1 MIIVHNSAG
10 VGADKEESW
19 VAGWQFWDKTFG
31 LFFLRPLLV
40 IVLLFSTSFQSAAAP
55 NKRPFAALLTHGD
68 SPQYTW
74 SVARR

>member
-40 IVLLFSTSFQSAAAP
+40 IALLFPTSFQSAAP
-55 NKRPFAALLTHGD
+55 PQTKDLL
-68 SPQYTW
+68 PPY
-74 SVARR
+74 